1 MMSKNYVLTSI
12 LMYFHQKSKCGATLL
27 TPPPLPLG
35 FTAITEQL
43 RVAKVLLGG
52 GPQSGMASVRITISF
67 WFQVAWSLQGY
78 RFSVKP
84 TLS

>member
-1 MMSKNYVLTSI
+1 MWRNPADPT
-12 LMYFHQKSKCGATLL
+12 
-27 TPPPLPLG
+27 PLPLG
-35 FTAITEQL
+35 FTAIIDQL

-67 WFQVAWSLQGY
+67 WYQAAWSLQVY